1 MRIVEHFRQ
10 KRRQY
15 EDRQNDVPLPSRYLT
30 EIGAKVVWIRSNL
43 VQFRQIDEVC
53 QNLFTDLA
61 SYAQFDKEL
70 NVFMTELKNYETEQF
85 DSW

>member
-1 MRIVEHFRQ
+1 MRIVEHFRL

-43 VQFRQIDEVC
+43 VQVC
-53 QNLFTDLA
+53 L
-61 SYAQFDKEL
+61 
-70 NVFMTELKNYETEQF
+70 
-85 DSW
+85 